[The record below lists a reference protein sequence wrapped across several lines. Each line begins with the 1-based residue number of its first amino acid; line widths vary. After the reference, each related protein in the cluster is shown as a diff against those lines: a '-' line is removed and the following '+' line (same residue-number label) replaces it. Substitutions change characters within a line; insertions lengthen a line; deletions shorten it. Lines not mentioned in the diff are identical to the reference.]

1 MSGISFFEVDP
12 QAVYN
17 GVVNALQEAVGEPLY
32 PGDER
37 RIFGDAVA
45 AVLIAFS
52 NKSED
57 RAKQRYLRY
66 ARGYVLDAFGDLTK
80 TPRLQPAYASCTV
93 RFTLSATRRV
103 STLIPAGTRVTPDS
117 VCYFATAAA
126 AIIPANNLTVDVEA
140 VCTTGGSE
148 YNGFKPGT
156 IATLVDQVAYVASV
170 ENLDES
176 SGGDDGEP
184 YDEAGDN
191 RYRERILLAPSKL
204 STAGPVNAYVYYA
217 KTADAGIADVAVFSP
232 SANVV
237 NIYPLMIG
245 GGIPDSDTLEKV
257 AAILSADDVRPLTD
271 QVVVLAPQAVTYDI
285 ELKYYCTANKEADAV
300 QAVEGAGGAVDQ
312 FIAWQCEK
320 LGRDINPDQLR
331 RFVLSDALRVD
342 VTAPVFTELTTDKV
356 AKFSGTVSITHEVVT
371 E

>member
-1 MSGISFFEVDP
+1 MSGISFFDVDA
-12 QAVYN
+12 QTVYTS
-17 GVVNALQEAVGEPLY
+17 VVNALQDAVGEPLY

-57 RAKQRYLRY
+57 KAKQRYLRY

-80 TPRLQPAYASCTV
+80 TPRLQPAFARCMV
-93 RFTLSATRRV
+93 RFTLSAARRGN
-103 STLIPAGTRVTPDS
+103 TIIPAGTRITPDS
-117 VCYFATAAA
+117 VCYFATAEAV
-126 AIIPANNLTVDVEA
+126 IIPAGWLAADVEA
-140 VCTTGGSE
+140 ICTTGGSE
-148 YNGFKPGT
+148 YNGFKAGT

-176 SGGDDGEP
+176 RGGDDGEP

-217 KTADAGIADVAVFSP
+217 KTADANIADVKVSSP

-237 NIYPLMIG
+237 NIFPLMRG
-245 GGIPDSDTLEKV
+245 GEIPSEDTLKKV
-257 AAILSADDVRPLTD
+257 ADILSADDVRPLTD
-271 QVVVLAPQAVTYDI
+271 NVEVLAPEAVPYDI
-285 ELKYYCTANKEADAV
+285 ELKYYCTADAEADTV
-300 QAVEGAGGAVDQ
+300 QAVEGVGGAIDQ
-312 FIAWQCEK
+312 FAAWQCEK

-331 RFVLSDALRVD
+331 RFILAHALRVD
-342 VTAPVFTELTTDKV
+342 VTAPVFTELAADKV